1 MPLAAREGCLLP
13 SPRIAR
19 LTNDYTQMR
28 LRFDGHPYIHV
39 EPVGALPPERYQI
52 IYDLPTLLL
61 DQHNRPVVSQRT
73 IVTLSLPLGYPKE
86 KPHAVSHEAIF
97 HPNFGDYICI
107 ADFWSPAQSLADIVL
122 DIGLMLQWQKYNIQS
137 PLNAVAADWAVKNT
151 NELPIGHYDLFAQT
165 SMPTVSIHP
174 NEQGVQ

>member
-19 LTNDYTQMR
+19 LTNDYTQLR

-39 EPVGALPPERYQI
+39 EPVGTLPPERYQI

-61 DQHNRPVVSQRT
+61 DQQNRPVVSQRT

-151 NELPIGHYDLFAQT
+151 SELPIGHYDLFTQT